1 MLNPHFVGSRHVVTT
16 LLRERISW
24 DRERLNPQ
32 LFVPGYLLALWPL
45 TLVSVVQKNMICG
58 STKIHLK
65 RNIYP
70 HIKKFHGYRSA
81 IPTIHS
87 PTWRAFLWKIPPMLS
102 SPFHFGSSTSGPDPS
117 HHRHLFLVAP
127 MKALA
132 LAVRWES
139 SHAAHCRGLRSRS
152 LEVKR

>member
-1 MLNPHFVGSRHVVTT
+1 MSWPHF
-16 LLRERISW
+16 LRERISW
-24 DRERLNPQ
+24 DRERLNPE
-32 LFVPGYLLALWPL
+32 LLDRGICWRFDHWHWS
-45 TLVSVVQKNMICG
+45 VSYNTMIRG

-70 HIKKFHGYRSA
+70 HIQKSSKIHGYRSA

-87 PTWRAFLWKIPPMLS
+87 PTWRAFLWNFPHGNILS
-102 SPFHFGSSTSGPDPS
+102 ISGHPHAGPDPS

-152 LEVKR
+152 SEVWETLGSLKLGS